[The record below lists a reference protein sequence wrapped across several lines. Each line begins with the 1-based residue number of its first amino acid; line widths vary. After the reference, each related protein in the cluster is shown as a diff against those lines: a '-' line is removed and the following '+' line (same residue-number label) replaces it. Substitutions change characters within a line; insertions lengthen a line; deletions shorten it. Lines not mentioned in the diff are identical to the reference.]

1 MMRWLFAAAV
11 SVTMVCLCAGTLF
24 GQSDVIIDIHDPGV
38 VRIKIGVPPFVR
50 DPASPAASPGLGE
63 EIARVIRE
71 DLAFTGLFDV
81 LDSPSQPVAPE
92 GGALAFAPLK
102 AWIPLDVQAVVH
114 GSYKAVGSK
123 LRFDC
128 SLFDVESET
137 RIVGKFYTG
146 PPRAVRENAHKF
158 ADEIVYRYTGKRGV
172 AHTSIAYIKKGE
184 DGRKEIHIM
193 DYDGH
198 NSYRLTHDNSI
209 ALSPDWFPD
218 GGKLVFT
225 SYRDRNPDVYMIDL
239 RLRSYVRVSGF
250 IGLNTTPEFSPDGK
264 TLALTLSKS
273 GNPEIYL
280 LDLEDG
286 ELTRLTH
293 NSRADTSPTWS
304 PNGRELAF
312 VSDRSG
318 YPQIYIVDR
327 EGVNLRRIT
336 FNGYNNTSPAW
347 SPNGDKIAYVSMVR
361 GKGEIYTIH
370 PTGTGLHRLTFDGR
384 NEDPSWSPGGRY
396 LAYSSR
402 QAGRRDIYLMRAD
415 GSGKKRVTFGG
426 GDNMSPAWSP

>member
-1 MMRWLFAAAV
+1 MMRWLFVAAV
-11 SVTMVCLCAGTLF
+11 SAAMVCLCAGTLF
-24 GQSDVIIDIHDPGV
+24 GQSDVIIDVHDPGV

-146 PPRAVRENAHKF
+146 PPRAVRQTAHKF

-172 AHTSIAYIKKGE
+172 AHTSIAYIKKGK

-209 ALSPDWFPD
+209 ALSPDWSPN

-286 ELTRLTH
+286 EL
-293 NSRADTSPTWS
+293 
-304 PNGRELAF
+304 
-312 VSDRSG
+312 
-318 YPQIYIVDR
+318 QIYIVDR

-415 GSGKKRVTFGG
+415 GSGKRRVTFGG